1 MTDRKQITDKLV
13 KALYLTSDVLEQ
25 HEIADL
31 DSYIHAH
38 EWGIFYRHL
47 CNNIIEYDRPISTE
61 TYDLLKDISQTL
73 GMDFSYRKYL
83 EELITDRS

>member
-1 MTDRKQITDKLV
+1 MTDRKQIAEKLKKV
-13 KALYLTSDVLEQ
+13 LYLTSDVVPQ
-25 HEIADL
+25 HEITDL

-38 EWGIFYRHL
+38 EWGIFYRQL

-61 TYDLLKDISQTL
+61 TYELLRNISQTL
-73 GMDFSYRKYL
+73 GMDFHYQKYL

>member
-1 MTDRKQITDKLV
+1 MTDKKQITEKLSKV
-13 KALYLTSDVLEQ
+13 LYLTSDVLPQ

-31 DSYIHAH
+31 DSYIHFH
-38 EWGIFYRHL
+38 EWGIFYQQL

-61 TYDLLKDISQTL
+61 TYELLKDISKTI
-73 GMDFSYRKYL
+73 GMDSFHWKYL